1 MSGFDRRLRM
11 YVLCWGTRAGSRLSG
26 CPRPMRRT
34 APYVIG
40 KPFNATKGFFIVASR
55 W

>member
-1 MSGFDRRLRM
+1 MSGFDRRLRI
-11 YVLCWGTRAGSRLSG
+11 YVLSWGTRAGSRLSG
-26 CPRPMRRT
+26 CPRPTRRR

-40 KPFNATKGFFIVASR
+40 NSLKARKDFFILASR